1 MEHLAAALEAAQKA
15 NKTLEANAQRIHER
29 LNDLVARMRAERTG
43 SSSSAGRPDRTI
55 TELRTFDGRLTALDL
70 ETGECRMSI
79 APDGAIPGVIS
90 DPLLNTPKNVYVTAF
105 ALRQPLRVT
114 AKAALDE
121 NGWMRRLYISD
132 AELPQPPESR

>member
-1 MEHLAAALEAAQKA
+1 MTLEKTSAVKRFATL
-15 NKTLEANAQRIHER
+15 TLEANAQRIHER
-29 LNDLVARMRAERTG
+29 LHDLVVRMRSERTG
-43 SSSSAGRPDRTI
+43 SSSSAGRPGRTI
-55 TELRTFDGRLTALDL
+55 TELQTFDGRLTALDL

-105 ALRQPLRVT
+105 ARRQPLRVT

-121 NGWMRRLYISD
+121 NGWMRCLYISD
-132 AELPQPPESR
+132 AELLQPPESR